1 MTDRLTTFDHDGLSF
16 EVIDTGPLDGPVII
30 ALHGFPQRG
39 SCWDGATPL
48 LVAAGYRVL
57 APDQRG
63 YSPGA
68 RPGAIVAYR
77 MDRLAGD
84 VLALADA
91 AGARSFHVL
100 GHDWGGAVAW
110 YLGSRHADRVRTL
123 SVASTPHP
131 RAMIAAMRGS
141 QALRSYYM
149 ALFQIPK
156 LPEFL
161 LRVRDGA
168 LLRRWLGGSG
178 LLDLDNAVKLL
189 ADPLTATGT
198 INWYRSM
205 RLRNAPGAGRVS
217 IPTLY
222 VWSDGDLAL
231 GRRAATGTA
240 DWVTGPYQFEILAGA
255 SHWIPD
261 ERPTEL
267 AQLVLDH
274 LAAHG

>member
-1 MTDRLTTFDHDGLSF
+1 MDRLTTFDHDGLSF

-39 SCWDGATPL
+39 SCWAGVTPL
-48 LVAAGYRVL
+48 LAAAGYRVL

-68 RPGAIVAYR
+68 RPGAIEAYR
-77 MDRLAGD
+77 MDRLGGD

-91 AGARSFHVL
+91 AGARSVHVL

-131 RAMIAAMRGS
+131 RAMITAMRGS

-156 LPEFL
+156 LPELL

-168 LLRRWLGGSG
+168 LLRRWLGSSAHSTSTMPS
-178 LLDLDNAVKLL
+178 NCW
-189 ADPLTATGT
+189 P
-198 INWYRSM
+198 IRS
-205 RLRNAPGAGRVS
+205 P
-217 IPTLY
+217 
-222 VWSDGDLAL
+222 
-231 GRRAATGTA
+231 RRARSTGIAACGCAMPPAPEGCPSRRSTSGVTA
-240 DWVTGPYQFEILAGA
+240 IWRSAGA
-255 SHWIPD
+255 L
-261 ERPTEL
+261 RP
-267 AQLVLDH
+267 APRI
-274 LAAHG
+274 G

>member
-1 MTDRLTTFDHDGLSF
+1 MTDRLATFDHDGLSF

-39 SCWDGATPL
+39 SCWAGATAL

-68 RPGAIVAYR
+68 RPGAIEAYR

-178 LLDLDNAVKLL
+178 LLDLDNAVTLL

-198 INWYRSM
+198 INWYRSL
-205 RLRNAPGAGRVS
+205 RLRHAPGAGRVS

-240 DWVTGPYQFEILAGA
+240 EWVTGPYQFEILAGA